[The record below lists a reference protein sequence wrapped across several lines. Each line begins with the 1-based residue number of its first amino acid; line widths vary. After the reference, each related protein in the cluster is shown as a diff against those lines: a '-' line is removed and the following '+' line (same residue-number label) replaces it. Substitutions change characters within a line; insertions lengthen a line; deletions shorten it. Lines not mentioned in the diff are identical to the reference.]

1 MRAEWKHL
9 LDSREKMICRI
20 LLLIILNS
28 CLCAATF
35 VVNVTQ
41 SSYQAEENHS
51 ITLEWTFTTTP
62 DRPWRFLFIYCSLLT
77 PRKESVLYEVH
88 DGVEVSE
95 SQDEQFSGRVQSD
108 KDVLREGRIRLHVS
122 RLRTEDSGEYYCD
135 VKTDYGFG
143 SGRCRLNV
151 SVQKNITA
159 EPGKNVSLPCQVP
172 NKKPAVF
179 VKWTRPDLE
188 PEYVLLFRDDQ
199 LDPELQHP
207 SYQNRVDLQDRQMKD
222 GDMSLVLENVT
233 TNDRGTYECRVFQRE
248 ANRRKR
254 HTLTSDPIT
263 VIFLDVAPPPENME
277 GRTEDG
283 SSHQHTGLMAVAGL
297 IITVAVGVVVIH
309 NH

>member
-1 MRAEWKHL
+1 
-9 LDSREKMICRI
+9 MICRI

-62 DRPWRFLFIYCSLLT
+62 DGSWRYLFILCQLLASD
-77 PRKESVLYEVH
+77 KGIILYQVH

-108 KDVLREGRIRLHVS
+108 KDVLREGRLRLHVS
-122 RLRTEDSGEYYCD
+122 RLRTEDSGLYLCD
-135 VKTDYGFG
+135 VETDDG
-143 SGRCRLNV
+143 SGSGSLQLSI
-151 SVQKNITA
+151 SVQKNIRA
-159 EPGKNVSLPCQVP
+159 EPGQNVSLPCQIP
-172 NKKPAVF
+172 SKKPDVF

-188 PEYVLLFRDDQ
+188 PEYVFLFRDDQ
-199 LDPELQHP
+199 LDPELQNP

-222 GDMSLVLENVT
+222 GDVSLVLENVMP
-233 TNDRGTYECRVFQRE
+233 NDRGTYECRVFQRE

-254 HTLTSDPIT
+254 RSLTFDPIA
-263 VIFLDVAPPPENME
+263 VIVLDVAPPPENME

-283 SSHQHTGLMAVAGL
+283 SSHQRAGLIALPVL
-297 IITVAVGVVVIH
+297 IITVAVGLVVIKKYCSFLKK
-309 NH
+309 

>member
-41 SSYQAEENHS
+41 SSYQAEENHN

-62 DRPWRFLFIYCSLLT
+62 DRHWRDLFILCELITDHREL
-77 PRKESVLYEVH
+77 VLYQVH

-122 RLRTEDSGEYYCD
+122 RLRTEDSGLYLCD
-135 VKTDYGFG
+135 VHTDDGFN

-151 SVQKNITA
+151 SA
-159 EPGKNVSLPCQVP
+159 
-172 NKKPAVF
+172 A
-179 VKWTRPDLE
+179 
-188 PEYVLLFRDDQ
+188 DQ
-199 LDPELQHP
+199 LQPHT
-207 SYQNRVDLQDRQMKD
+207 
-222 GDMSLVLENVT
+222 ENPQPDHRGRIGLYFFLGLLAVT
-233 TNDRGTYECRVFQRE
+233 VCLLIIFGLHFYKAKCKSNLFTTKQKWSFSEKQPMNSE
-248 ANRRKR
+248 N
-254 HTLTSDPIT
+254 T
-263 VIFLDVAPPPENME
+263 VIQSDKDTIFCSFKVYFC
-277 GRTEDG
+277 
-283 SSHQHTGLMAVAGL
+283 
-297 IITVAVGVVVIH
+297 
-309 NH
+309 